1 MIFQKVL
8 SDFSRLRRDR
18 KLGGA
23 PHKPILL
30 LAILELIRKGEI
42 TNNRIAITPEL
53 VLEFKS
59 IWSKLVVTRHTP
71 TFSLPFFHMKS
82 EPFWKLVPRAGME
95 IPVTSSNSIK
105 SFTALKQ
112 TVAFAEIN
120 PQVFIQMQNP
130 VHLLVLEEALLDQYF
145 PETKSMFSSPEH
157 DLFSELEMQ
166 ILQDDPVTYR
176 KRISELQKNLPK
188 ERYEEEIFVRGGVF
202 KREIPKI
209 YAFHCAISEMRI
221 ESATQ
226 VQMIDACHIKP
237 FALSKDDTITNGIS
251 LSPTLHRAYDRGL
264 ITITDDYLVKI
275 SPTVIENDSPYS
287 LGQFDGKQILLPG
300 NPHFYPAVENLR
312 WHQQNC
318 FIAS

>member
-1 MIFQKVL
+1 MLQKIL
-8 SDFSRLRRDR
+8 HDFSKLRRDR
-18 KLGGA
+18 KRGGA

-42 TNNRIAITPEL
+42 THNRIAITPEL

-59 IWSKLVVTRHTP
+59 IWSRLVVTPHIP
-71 TFSLPFFHMKS
+71 NFSLPFFHLKS
-82 EPFWKLVPRAGME
+82 EPFWKLVPYPGME

-105 SFTALKQ
+105 SLSALKQ
-112 TVAFAEIN
+112 SVAFAEID
-120 PQVFIQMQNP
+120 PEVFRVMQKP
-130 VHLLVLEEALLDQYF
+130 IDLTILEEALLEQYF
-145 PETKSMFSSPEH
+145 PETKPAFYSSEH
-157 DLFSELEMQ
+157 HLFSVLETQ
-166 ILQDDPVTYR
+166 ILQEDPVIYR
-176 KRISELQKNLPK
+176 KRISELK
-188 ERYEEEIFVRGGVF
+188 EILSKEEYEEEIFIRGGMF

-221 ESATQ
+221 ESSAQ

-237 FALSKDDTITNGIS
+237 FTISKDDTITNGIS

-264 ITITDDYLVKI
+264 LTITANYRVQI
-275 SPTVIENDSPYS
+275 SPAIIENNSPYS
-287 LGQFDGKQILLPG
+287 LGQFEGKRILLPE
-300 NPHFYPAVENLR
+300 NPQYYPSVENLR